1 MHLEKSIQDIL
12 VEEGLISPNQMA
24 DVLAMREDAT
34 EEVEDLLVRMGYIT
48 DRERL
53 MCRAL
58 QSSLPH
64 VDLTEVDV
72 DLGAARRLKQSIA
85 TRHMAVVLDV
95 TEFSASVAMLNPLD
109 IRAIDEISHDLGVPV
124 DPLWALQE
132 QLRASL
138 VRAYGNIDDL
148 ANLIGELNKIDED
161 HLQVEAYQEE
171 EESPSGSNVVDMRG
185 ESEGAPAIKLAN
197 ALIAR
202 AVKVGAS
209 DIHIEPGE
217 KQVRVRFRVDGLLQE
232 IMTVPKE
239 LQRPLLSRLKVIA
252 GLDIA
257 ERRVPQ
263 DGRIT
268 MHMQEGSFDLRVAT
282 YPATYGEK
290 IIIRVLNKG
299 AISMKLTDLGFPA
312 DGLATLIDS
321 AEQPQGLILINGP
334 TGSGKT
340 TTLYSILNHLN
351 TSHRHI
357 ITIEDPVEYR
367 LDGIVQGNVNAAA
380 GLTFARG
387 LRAMLRA
394 DPDVILVGESRDP
407 ETAGTAIEAS
417 LTGHLVLTSLHS
429 NDAAAAVVRLT
440 EMGIEPFLVGAS
452 VTCSVAQRLLR
463 RICSHCQTTAMPDPA
478 VLRKLGL
485 PMDEYAK
492 GEGCEKC
499 NGTGYK
505 GRVGIYEVM
514 KVTPNVRKLIYENA
528 PSSSIMEAAVLGG
541 MMTMRDNAIA
551 KVLVGQTTV
560 EEVIRATP
568 EEMS

>member
-1 MHLEKSIQDIL
+1 
-12 VEEGLISPNQMA
+12 
-24 DVLAMREDAT
+24 
-34 EEVEDLLVRMGYIT
+34 
-48 DRERL
+48 
-53 MCRAL
+53 
-58 QSSLPH
+58 
-64 VDLTEVDV
+64 
-72 DLGAARRLKQSIA
+72 
-85 TRHMAVVLDV
+85 
-95 TEFSASVAMLNPLD
+95 
-109 IRAIDEISHDLGVPV
+109 
-124 DPLWALQE
+124 
-132 QLRASL
+132 
-138 VRAYGNIDDL
+138 
-148 ANLIGELNKIDED
+148 
-161 HLQVEAYQEE
+161 
-171 EESPSGSNVVDMRG
+171 
-185 ESEGAPAIKLAN
+185 
-197 ALIAR
+197 
-202 AVKVGAS
+202 
-209 DIHIEPGE
+209 
-217 KQVRVRFRVDGLLQE
+217 
-232 IMTVPKE
+232 
-239 LQRPLLSRLKVIA
+239 
-252 GLDIA
+252 
-257 ERRVPQ
+257 
-263 DGRIT
+263 
-268 MHMQEGSFDLRVAT
+268 
-282 YPATYGEK
+282 
-290 IIIRVLNKG
+290 
-299 AISMKLTDLGFPA
+299 
-312 DGLATLIDS
+312 
-321 AEQPQGLILINGP
+321 
-334 TGSGKT
+334 
-340 TTLYSILNHLN
+340 
-351 TSHRHI
+351 
-357 ITIEDPVEYR
+357 VEYR